1 MKIYLEPDDL
11 DVRIEL
17 IPLIDVI
24 FCILVFFILGA
35 VTFGRAQAIGVS
47 LPTAESAQTDFD
59 QALNVVIDNFGQI
72 SIAENGQ
79 NIPVSE
85 DQLTKLLSAYVRQ
98 YPQGVVQLQADHVIS
113 YGQVIRIF
121 DLLRE
126 VGGSRVAL
134 AVDQKKNPSQTPGA
148 IPTAPGALQ
157 PNLTQPNLR
166 QPNLAQPNPAQPNL
180 NQPNSTQPNLNQ
192 PNSTQPNLPQP
203 TAPVGQPSGLAPQL
217 GSPEGSLPPQEPADL
232 PTSGSSAPTP
242 SKPRN

>member
-35 VTFGRAQAIGVS
+35 VTFGRAQSIGVT
-47 LPTAESAQTDFD
+47 LPTAGSAQTEFD
-59 QALNVVIDNFGQI
+59 STLNVVIDNFGQI

-98 YPQGVVQLQADHVIS
+98 YPQGIVQLQADQVIS
-113 YGQVIRIF
+113 YGQVIRVF
-121 DLLRE
+121 DLLRQ
-126 VGGSRVAL
+126 VGGSRVGL
-134 AVDQKKNPSQTPGA
+134 AVEEPKPSSKL
-148 IPTAPGALQ
+148 PGALPTVPGSLQPQ
-157 PNLTQPNLR
+157 PNLTQPNLT
-166 QPNLAQPNPAQPNL
+166 QPNP
-180 NQPNSTQPNLNQ
+180 TQPKLNQ

-203 TAPVGQPSGLAPQL
+203 TEPGVQPSGLAPQF
-217 GSPEGSLPPQEPADL
+217 GNPEGSLPPQEPADL

-242 SKPRN
+242 SKPR

>member
-47 LPTAESAQTDFD
+47 LPTAESAQIDFD

-113 YGQVIRIF
+113 YGQVIRVF

-134 AVDQKKNPSQTPGA
+134 AVDEKKNPSKIPGA
-148 IPTAPGALQ
+148 MPTVPGALQPQ
-157 PNLTQPNLR
+157 PNLTQPNLT
-166 QPNLAQPNPAQPNL
+166 QPNSAQPNSAQPNL
-180 NQPNSTQPNLNQ
+180 NQPNSAQPNLN
-192 PNSTQPNLPQP
+192 QP

-217 GSPEGSLPPQEPADL
+217 GNPAGSLPPQEPAEPAVS
-232 PTSGSSAPTP
+232 PTSRNLAPTP
-242 SKPRN
+242 SKP